1 MTLQNVVKSYRII
14 YCLYST
20 WSNNNMLLNW
30 CFSFLK
36 LLFRPFQ
43 KSNKMKKLYRKKVWL
58 PLNSKIKFKAKLQID
73 HIEIWSFRKAVGKQ
87 SGSSTRLENLWNG
100 VFSNRIQTN
109 YLSYRFVRYDL
120 HLTTFMIFC
129 WYGNKTLIHAV
140 ILQPL

>member
-87 SGSSTRLENLWNG
+87 SGSSARPKNWWNYIYLW
-100 VFSNRIQTN
+100 R
-109 YLSYRFVRYDL
+109 LSYLEPATVINEKYDILSSCFHYL
-120 HLTTFMIFC
+120 HT
-129 WYGNKTLIHAV
+129 
-140 ILQPL
+140 

>member
-30 CFSFLK
+30 CLSFLK

-87 SGSSTRLENLWNG
+87 SGSSARPENWWNYIYLWGLYYLEPAMISEKYDILSSSFHNLH
-100 VFSNRIQTN
+100 T
-109 YLSYRFVRYDL
+109 
-120 HLTTFMIFC
+120 
-129 WYGNKTLIHAV
+129 
-140 ILQPL
+140 

>member
-87 SGSSTRLENLWNG
+87 SGSSARPENWWYYIYLWG
-100 VFSNRIQTN
+100 LY
-109 YLSYRFVRYDL
+109 YLKPAISL
-120 HLTTFMIFC
+120 
-129 WYGNKTLIHAV
+129 AV
-140 ILQPL
+140 INEKYDILSSCFHNLHT

>member
-30 CFSFLK
+30 CLSFLK

-87 SGSSTRLENLWNG
+87 SGSSARPENWWYYIYLWG
-100 VFSNRIQTN
+100 LY
-109 YLSYRFVRYDL
+109 YLKPAMISEKYDILSSSFHNL
-120 HLTTFMIFC
+120 HT
-129 WYGNKTLIHAV
+129 
-140 ILQPL
+140 